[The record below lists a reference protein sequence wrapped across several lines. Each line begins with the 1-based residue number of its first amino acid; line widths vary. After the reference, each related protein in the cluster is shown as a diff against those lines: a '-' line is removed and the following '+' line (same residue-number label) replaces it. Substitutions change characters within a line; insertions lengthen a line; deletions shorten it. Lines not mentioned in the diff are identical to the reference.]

1 MELHY
6 LMSWTTVLKV
16 TPFSVSLSVREV
28 SAKAYPEA
36 EMFSWR
42 ISNDS
47 TQSYLGCTL
56 RQR

>member
-36 EMFSWR
+36 DVQLADFK
-42 ISNDS
+42 
-47 TQSYLGCTL
+47 
-56 RQR
+56 